1 MSMTYDAIHRANVGG
16 VVFGRFVWSY
26 SDVTSLIKALGS
38 IIHENATVAQAME
51 MLRDLESDS
60 AKK

>member
-1 MSMTYDAIHRANVGG
+1 M
-16 VVFGRFVWSY
+16 
-26 SDVTSLIKALGS
+26 TSLIKALGS

-60 AKK
+60 AKQ